1 MSLPR
6 GYLLRLVHRH
16 VLENDGDAL
25 DQSRAALAAIGYL
38 FVAAVNNS
46 IEGLEDLPSI
56 EDATAELVMGLGE
69 GLLLEATADLPPE
82 DQAP

>member
-16 VLENDGDAL
+16 VLENDGDSL
-25 DQSRAALAAIGYL
+25 NQSRAALAAIGYL
-38 FVAAVNNS
+38 FVAAVS
-46 IEGLEDLPSI
+46 GSVEELKDLPPI
-56 EDATAELVMGLGE
+56 EDSTAELIQGLGE

-82 DQAP
+82 RDEP